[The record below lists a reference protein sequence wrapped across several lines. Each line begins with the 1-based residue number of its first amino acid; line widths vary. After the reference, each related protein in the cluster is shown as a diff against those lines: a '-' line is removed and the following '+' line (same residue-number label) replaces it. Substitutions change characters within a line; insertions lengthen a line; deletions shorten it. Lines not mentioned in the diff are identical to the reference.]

1 MDWDLSDN
9 ARSVLSAWSAMSESN
24 LPRLSD
30 AALVLPLS
38 ARLTFCEQCWDDDAR
53 SGSQPYVRRS
63 WLNWSTVHCDRHRT
77 FLTSANRSITANASH
92 VNWQEVWSRKAIW
105 CEALE
110 LKWRGTGLGSLWFQ
124 ASRKLSE
131 PLMRSLVRLGDS
143 SDVLAL
149 QALEKGIGAWHLT
162 RSPSGRPEL
171 PVMLETGSRCFAKS
185 GEHPRSASLLARA
198 SQYSRDFPDF
208 CSVLM
213 RLGRSPNRHSKSPVS
228 TTQRKYRIRKAL
240 GAAESMRLSQGI
252 GVTTPCLNV
261 SIVRFTSHNVYY
273 VKSSITLEF

>member
-1 MDWDLSDN
+1 MLPRHHADLPRIPICPAPLVDECLSSWIERTACFYGCEMDRWVGQFFPDLRCCGEPTLDWDLSDN

-171 PVMLETGSRCFAKS
+171 PVMLENRIEMLCQA
-185 GEHPRSASLLARA
+185 ASILA
-198 SQYSRDFPDF
+198 Q
-208 CSVLM
+208 L
-213 RLGRSPNRHSKSPVS
+213 
-228 TTQRKYRIRKAL
+228 
-240 GAAESMRLSQGI
+240 
-252 GVTTPCLNV
+252 
-261 SIVRFTSHNVYY
+261 RF
-273 VKSSITLEF
+273 